1 MLRLFRSAIL
11 WACAASATLA
21 GADEPKPLPDAAR
34 AFFADHCLKC
44 HRGEKPKGKLDLALF
59 QTRESLT
66 AESKRWGK
74 IIARVQA
81 GEMPPAQNSPP
92 PAEQR
97 EQFVSSMK
105 QALYAAVC
113 DGGKR
118 PGPAP
123 IRRLNRTEYSATL
136 RDLLGIQATV
146 GQLLPDEGAGGEG
159 FDNAAETLF
168 LSPLHAEKFLEAARA
183 ALDYASKD
191 PRSRS
196 TFLSTRPRGEESG
209 GGFGRGRRGGPPQPP
224 EPPLTA
230 EQAQTLLARFV
241 PRAFRRPAREG
252 EIEQYQ
258 TLVTAAIERG
268 ESPEQALLFA
278 LQGVLM
284 SPHFL
289 FRLEEPNPTDQ
300 PRLVGQYE
308 IASRLSYFLWAS
320 MPDEELLQGAGEG
333 LLNDPESLR
342 GQTERML
349 KDRKTREFAE
359 SFVEQWLGTRELG
372 RNVKPDRQA
381 NRYTNELEWALK
393 QEPVLFFQYVL
404 AEDRPL
410 TELIDAN
417 YTFLDSKLQ
426 RHYRL
431 EIKGTNQHL
440 KRFDLPE
447 GSHRGGLLGMGGVL
461 AVTSMPHRTSPVLR
475 GKWVKETLLGS
486 PTPPPPPDV
495 PKLDEQPAADS
506 PKTMRERLAA
516 HRQNPTCA
524 SCHNHI
530 DPIGFG
536 LENYDLLG
544 RWRTEDA
551 GQPIDA
557 LGELPGGVKFD
568 GPEELK
574 RVLLERKD
582 EFVRHLTT
590 KLLGYALGRGLTVED
605 QCAVDEIVKN
615 VKAGVYRSQVLIA
628 EIVCSVPFRYRAGE
642 SVSPKR

>member
-1 MLRLFRSAIL
+1 MSKPALSTLLLLAI
-11 WACAASATLA
+11 AARVT
-21 GADEPKPLPDAAR
+21 GAAEPRPLPGEALE
-34 AFFADHCLKC
+34 FLSTHCLKC
-44 HRGEKPKGKLDLALF
+44 HQGEKPKGKLDLTQF
-59 QTRESLT
+59 QTYESLS
-66 AESKRWGK
+66 AESKRWNK
-74 IIARVQA
+74 IIVRVQA
-81 GEMPPAQNSPP
+81 GEMPPATSAAPL
-92 PAEQR
+92 AEQR
-97 EQFVSSMK
+97 DKFTATMK

-113 DGGKR
+113 DGGAR

-123 IRRLNRTEYSATL
+123 IRRLNRTEYGATL

-196 TFLSTRPRGEESG
+196 TFLSTRQRGE
-209 GGFGRGRRGGPPQPP
+209 GFGRGRRGGGSQTP
-224 EPPLTA
+224 EPPLTVDSA
-230 EQAQTLLARFV
+230 KTLLERFV
-241 PRAFRRPAREG
+241 PKAFRRPAREG
-252 EIEQYQ
+252 EIQPY
-258 TLVTAAIERG
+258 LDLFAAAQERG
-268 ESPEQALLFA
+268 DSPEQALLYA
-278 LQGVLM
+278 MQGVLM

-300 PRLVGQYE
+300 PRLVGEYE

-320 MPDEELLQGAGEG
+320 LPDDELLKLAADGK
-333 LLNDPESLR
+333 LNEPEALKAH
-342 GQTERML
+342 TERML

-372 RNVKPDRQA
+372 RNVKPDRTA
-381 NRYTNELEWALK
+381 NRGYTNELEWALK

-404 AEDRPL
+404 AENRPL
-410 TELIDAN
+410 TDFLDAN
-417 YTFLDSKLQ
+417 YAFLDSKLQ

-431 EIKGTNQHL
+431 DIKGTNQQL

-447 GSHRGGLLGMGGVL
+447 GSHRGGILGMGGVL
-461 AVTSMPHRTSPVLR
+461 AVTSLPHRTSPVLR

-486 PTPPPPPDV
+486 LTPAPPPDV
-495 PKLDEQPAADS
+495 PKLDESPSSDA
-506 PKTMRERLAA
+506 PKTMRERLAV

-524 SCHNHI
+524 SCHDHI

-551 GQPIDA
+551 GRPIDA
-557 LGELPGGVKFD
+557 QGELPGGVKFD
-568 GPEELK
+568 GPQGLK
-574 RVLLERKD
+574 QVLLERKD

-615 VKAGVYRSQVLIA
+615 VKAGEYRSHVLIA

-642 SVSPKR
+642 KLVVKKGD

>member
-1 MLRLFRSAIL
+1 L
-11 WACAASATLA
+11 AALGY
-21 GADEPKPLPDAAR
+21 GASGAEQPLDQEAA
-34 AFFADHCLKC
+34 AFLKTHCVKC
-44 HRGEKPKGKLDLALF
+44 HEGEKPKGKLDLAQF
-59 QTRESLT
+59 QTQESL
-66 AESKRWGK
+66 AADSKRWGK
-74 IIARVQA
+74 IIARVQG
-81 GEMPPAQNSPP
+81 GEMPPAGSPQP

-97 EQFVSSMK
+97 EKFVAAMK
-105 QALYAAVC
+105 PALLAAVC
-113 DGGKR
+113 DGGAK

-123 IRRLNRTEYSATL
+123 IRRLNRTEYGATL

-146 GQLLPDEGAGGEG
+146 TQLLPDEGAGGEG

-168 LSPLHAEKFLEAARA
+168 LSPLHAEKFLEATRA

-196 TFLSTRPRGEESG
+196 SFLSTRPRGE
-209 GGFGRGRRGGPPQPP
+209 GGFGRRRGGGQSAP

-230 EQAQTLLARFV
+230 EAAKTLLERFL
-241 PRAFRRPAREG
+241 PRAFRRPVREG
-252 EIEQYQ
+252 ELDEY
-258 TLVTAAIERG
+258 LALFAAAQDRG
-268 ESPEQALLFA
+268 DAPEQALLFA
-278 LQGVLM
+278 MQGVLM

-289 FRLEEPNPTDQ
+289 FRLEESNPAAE

-320 MPDEELLQGAGEG
+320 MPDEELVGVAAEG
-333 LLNDPESLR
+333 KLNEPEALR
-342 GQTERML
+342 SQAERML

-372 RNVKPDRQA
+372 RNVKPDRTA
-381 NRYTNELEWALK
+381 NRGYTNELEWALK
-393 QEPVLFFQYVL
+393 QEPVLFFQHIL
-404 AEDRPL
+404 AENRPVL
-410 TELIDAN
+410 DLLDAN

-431 EIKGTNQHL
+431 DIRGTNQQL

-461 AVTSMPHRTSPVLR
+461 AVSSLPHRTSPVLR

-486 PTPPPPPDV
+486 PPPPPPADV
-495 PKLDEQPAADS
+495 PPLDEKAAAAS
-506 PKTMRERLAA
+506 PKSLREILEQ
-516 HRQNPTCA
+516 HRANAVCA
-524 SCHNHI
+524 SCHNSI

-544 RWRTEDA
+544 RWRTEEA

-557 LGELPGGVKFD
+557 KGELPDGTKFD
-568 GPEELK
+568 GPQELK
-574 RVLLERKD
+574 QALLARKD
-582 EFVRHLTT
+582 EFVRHLAT

-605 QCAVDEIVKN
+605 QCSVDEIVKK
-615 VKAGVYRSQVLIA
+615 VQAGEYRSHVLVA

-642 SVSPKR
+642 LLSKR